1 MHGTVLSCPLQQ
13 CFQKHT
19 SMAAATPVGIHSHRR
34 DVQFI
39 GHHPAAGHPQQ
50 GFGLHKTDAEAPG
63 VVQLT
68 PPLLCGPEAVERP
81 LIQCQTGLLPGR
93 VKTQDLRSRSAPC
106 RVDS

>member
-1 MHGTVLSCPLQQ
+1 
-13 CFQKHT
+13 
-19 SMAAATPVGIHSHRR
+19 MAAATPVGIHSHRS